1 MGRSKVHSVY
11 ISLDRLAA
19 LLLRVESMSRADPL
33 SIDRVVSALERRE
46 KGVFGFVDDII
57 DMAEERVEMHR
68 QRQEKYR
75 AAKEQSKAQSVTP
88 VQPQTTPQKPPKQ
101 KQPKDMQ
108 NDAQHMQN
116 DANTS
121 NDVMLCSVLYS
132 SDLNDLE
139 KIEEENDTAREMKSN
154 EREERQE
161 TRLESTIGNDP
172 SKCIDAS
179 EIESTAAE
187 KRQNSTIAGDKRQNS
202 DRIGLFSQDFES
214 WWSRYPKKTG
224 KQAAFVAWKKTS
236 GALPPIETMLSAL
249 DWQSQC
255 QQWTKDG
262 GQYVPN
268 PATYINQMRWLDEPP
283 QTQAQ
288 LIEQGRQS
296 FEEYMMEQQRLKNG
310 QH

>member
-1 MGRSKVHSVY
+1 MGRNAVHSVY

-19 LLLRVESMSRADPL
+19 LILRIESMSRADPL
-33 SIDRVVSALERRE
+33 SIDRVVSAIERRE

-57 DMAEERVEMHR
+57 DMAEERIEIHR
-68 QRQEKYR
+68 QRQERYR

-101 KQPKDMQ
+101 KQPK
-108 NDAQHMQN
+108 
-116 DANTS
+116 
-121 NDVMLCSVLYS
+121 
-132 SDLNDLE
+132 E
-139 KIEEENDTAREMKSN
+139 
-154 EREERQE
+154 
-161 TRLESTIGNDP
+161 
-172 SKCIDAS
+172 
-179 EIESTAAE
+179 
-187 KRQNSTIAGDKRQNS
+187 
-202 DRIGLFSQDFES
+202 LFSQDFES